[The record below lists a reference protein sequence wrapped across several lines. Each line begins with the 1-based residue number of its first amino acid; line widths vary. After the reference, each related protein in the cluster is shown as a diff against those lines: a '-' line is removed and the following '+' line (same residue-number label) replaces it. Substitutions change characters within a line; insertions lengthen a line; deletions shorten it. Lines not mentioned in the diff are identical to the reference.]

1 MVTSTGSFGRPRAQI
16 TAAGFQQFRKFL
28 EDACGIL
35 LGDNKEYLVSSR
47 LSSIMA
53 ENQCETLETLVALL
67 QRPSGSR
74 LKEIV
79 VDAMTTNETTWFRDI
94 HPYTI
99 LEKKLLPE
107 ISAAIGAQPL
117 RVWSAACSSGQE
129 PYSISMVIDEFRR
142 TKPGMLKGSERIVAT
157 DISPT
162 MLAQAKAGEYNML
175 ALGRGLSKEKLE
187 RHFSPMA
194 DGGWKVKADIQRR
207 VEFRSLN
214 LTGSYSL
221 LGKFDVV
228 FCRNVLI
235 YFSSEMKQ
243 QILRNIHGALKPGGY
258 LLLGASESLGPLSDL
273 YEMVHC
279 NPGIIYR
286 AK

>member
-1 MVTSTGSFGRPRAQI
+1 MATNPGSFGKPRPQI
-16 TAAGFQQFRKFL
+16 SAAGFQQFRKFL

-47 LSSIMA
+47 LAAIMA
-53 ENQCETLETLVALL
+53 DNDCASLEDLVGRM
-67 QRPSGSR
+67 QRASGNK

-94 HPYTI
+94 HPYAI

-107 ISAAIGAQPL
+107 ISATLGTQPL

-129 PYSISMVIDEFRR
+129 PYSISMVIEEFRR
-142 TKPGMLKGSERIVAT
+142 SKPGFLKTPERIVAT
-157 DISPT
+157 DISSS
-162 MLAQAKAGEYNML
+162 MLAQARAGEYNML
-175 ALGRGLSKEKLE
+175 ALGRGLSKDKLE
-187 RHFSPMA
+187 RYFSPMA
-194 DGGWKVKADIQRR
+194 DGGWKIKPEIQRR

-214 LTGSYSL
+214 LTGSYAL
-221 LGKFDVV
+221 LGKFDIV

-243 QILRNIHGALKPGGY
+243 QILRNIHSALKPGGY